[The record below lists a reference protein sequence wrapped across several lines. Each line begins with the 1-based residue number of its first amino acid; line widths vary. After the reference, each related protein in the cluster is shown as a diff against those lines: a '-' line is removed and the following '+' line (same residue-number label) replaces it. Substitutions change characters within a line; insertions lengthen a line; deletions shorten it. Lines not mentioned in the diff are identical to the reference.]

1 METTD
6 KIFIDNNICSV
17 HDRIINALI
26 DIRER
31 INAAAARDEQVNPD
45 GLIAEVEELVLLTRH
60 AKEKGVKIEARLK
73 KYLYTIRALG
83 FARDKETE
91 ELIVI
96 DNQLRL
102 ISKQDVEDNI
112 DKPERVDE

>member
-6 KIFIDNNICSV
+6 KIFIDNNICSI

-31 INAAAARDEQVNPD
+31 IIDSKNND
-45 GLIAEVEELVLLTRH
+45 GLMNLDATLDEIESLVLQTRE
-60 AKEKGVKIEARLK
+60 AKDKGIKIESRLK

-83 FARDKETE
+83 FTREPEAE
-91 ELIVI
+91 ELTVI
-96 DNQLRL
+96 DNKLRL
-102 ISKQDVEDNI
+102 ISKRDIEDNI